1 MSKHILD
8 KAEKL
13 NMGDFFNLITFL
25 KESTEDC
32 IEKED
37 KSNPIEIWFNVK
49 TNKVYTNNL
58 ITLRLFN
65 NMEPPII

>member
-1 MSKHILD
+1 MSKHILA
-8 KAEKL
+8 KAETL
-13 NMGDFFNLITFL
+13 NMEEFLNLITFL

-32 IEKED
+32 KIDEN
-37 KSNPIEIWFNVK
+37 NPTEIWYNVK
-49 TNKVYTNNL
+49 TNKVYTNKL